1 MKTGAVGS
9 YQVVDRLPQ
18 LKQSGPESLAK
29 SFTDNLTKAINKVN
43 DYQVKADQAVT
54 DLAVGRNNRIHETMM
69 AAQEA
74 ELSLKMLLQVRNK
87 ALEAYREIMRM
98 NF

>member
-1 MKTGAVGS
+1 MKTGEIGA
-9 YQVVDRLPQ
+9 YQIVDRLPQ
-18 LKQSGPESLAK
+18 LNQNKPESLGQ
-29 SFTDNLTKAINKVN
+29 SFADNLKKAISTVN

-87 ALEAYREIMRM
+87 TLEAYREIMRM

>member
-1 MKTGAVGS
+1 MKTSEIGA
-9 YQVVDRLPQ
+9 YQAVDRLPQ
-18 LKQSGPESLAK
+18 LNQNKPESLGQ
-29 SFTDNLTKAINKVN
+29 SFAENLKMAISTVN

-54 DLAVGRNNRIHETMM
+54 DLAVGRHHRIHETMM
-69 AAQEA
+69 AVQEA

>member
-1 MKTGAVGS
+1 MKMSEIGA

-18 LKQSGPESLAK
+18 LGQGRPESLGQDFA
-29 SFTDNLTKAINKVN
+29 DNLKKAINAVN
-43 DYQVKADQAVT
+43 DYQVKADQATT
-54 DLAVGRNNRIHETMM
+54 DLAVGRHHRIHETMM
-69 AAQEA
+69 APMEA

>member
-1 MKTGAVGS
+1 MKTGEIGA
-9 YQVVDRLPQ
+9 YQIVDRLPQ
-18 LKQSGPESLAK
+18 LNQNKPESLGQ
-29 SFTDNLTKAINKVN
+29 SFADNLKKAISTVN